1 MDDNKQLYTIIM
13 RHDTSTQ
20 WTVNNPILT
29 LGEYAVEDDT
39 HRVKRGDGETEW
51 NDLPYEEFGLVYLVT
66 YKNLSGEVTDNPQL
80 TDALDSKMSVSVF
93 EDVNYQSVSS
103 ISIANE
109 NGAIGK
115 ITKITKNI
123 NTALIDK
130 NVLLIKSADNS
141 IQGYWSVDDEG
152 IRILNLIAESSITD
166 YEIGHMYYRDQL
178 CYYKNRLYRA
188 VENFEAELE
197 FNPIHWVILASK
209 HAEDIAYDN
218 LASELDSDNVQDAIT
233 ELKRRV
239 DTKVTKTTE
248 HRVVYGT
255 TNTGAQ
261 TVIPIDDLRTVDT
274 VNGIPATDQE
284 SKNIQIDA
292 SDINYDDDAQ
302 ETETIKEKLDQK
314 VDKTVAGVG
323 AKIVRDVQ
331 FNYNTETG
339 HITLTEDKVSL
350 EDGSSE
356 EEEVEIDV
364 VSEQELANEVQ
375 TLNDRIDDEVDT
387 LNARMDDEIDTL
399 NTRIDNEVSTINTRI
414 DTEVATLNNTITTKE
429 TALYNRIQAEHDEIN
444 LRVTNEVNTLNA
456 TITALDT
463 KVDSQVSRLD
473 GRVNVA
479 IEDYTS
485 KINNLAQVVADNK
498 TDIENKLS
506 NAQTTINNRIDSEVL
521 TLNSRIDNEVETL
534 NTRITAEHDEINL
547 RVDNEVSDLNDR
559 IDTEVANLNTYIDT
573 QDNLKID
580 KSIADSIV
588 TLVDVASHDSQ
599 PTIRI
604 TNKNTQSKLP
614 TYDYVHFTTT
624 GHIAVSMADADHL
637 VIDSTAIDTIN
648 TQQNTRL
655 TLVEGRLDAHDT
667 SIASLFQH
675 DVNHDTTL
683 ATHTAQIANHE
694 TRLAAAENDID
705 NLETAL
711 DNEVTNRTTAD
722 ANLSTRI
729 ADNAVRIA
737 NNTQAIRDNA
747 ESIDQLAQTLEE
759 NVEALTNSKVNKDF
773 AEDIGDKIVGK
784 LESDVIANSEL
795 FNLKETMIS
804 PIDGTTSV
812 ERIKIISSDN
822 TVVATRQQDGTIDL
836 ATNLDT
842 DVNYFVT
849 TEIISTTIAAETT
862 LDMTKLTPTDKTTVE
877 VQDIISDPE
886 GTWGRVKSVN
896 TQNDTCVV
904 VTFKKH
910 AQAVWG
916 TVKGTLSDQQDLQTA
931 LDSKIESVN
940 GHATSAQSKAITLDG
955 SDINVDETAS
965 TKVTIKSKLEALTDN
980 KLDKVT
986 TYNKIYGTDNNG
998 AQTTFDKSDFG
1009 VVDTV
1014 NNVAVDNGTKNVT
1027 LDGSNINVDDTAQ
1040 TTVTIQTAINNL
1052 VEDLQ
1057 NQIKTYSQDTY
1068 YATRG
1073 TYTTQNYVTIENT
1086 EGVVLMAKIKQAFTS
1101 DNTEATTYESFVK
1114 DVEDGKLK
1122 LVGIPEEIA

>member
-20 WTVNNPILT
+20 WAVNNPILT

-103 ISIANE
+103 ISIENE

-123 NTALIDK
+123 NTALTDK

-429 TALYNRIQAEHDEIN
+429 TAIYNRIQAEHDEIN
-444 LRVTNEVNTLNA
+444 LRVTNEVATLNA

-473 GRVNVA
+473 GRIDVA

-534 NTRITAEHDEINL
+534 NTRIIAEHDEINL
-547 RVDNEVSDLNDR
+547 RVDNEVSDLNDK

-916 TVKGTLSDQQDLQTA
+916 TIKGTLSDQQDLQTA

-940 GHATSAQSKAITLDG
+940 GHTTSAQSKAITLDG

-986 TYNKIYGTDNNG
+986 THNKIYGTDNNG